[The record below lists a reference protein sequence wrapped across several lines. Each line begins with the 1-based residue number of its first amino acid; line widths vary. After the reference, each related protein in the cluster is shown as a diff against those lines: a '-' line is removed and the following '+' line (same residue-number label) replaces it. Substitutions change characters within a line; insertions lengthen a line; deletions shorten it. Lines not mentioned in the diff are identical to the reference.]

1 MKTLAWQEVLAA
13 SGVTAQGWR
22 SLMRRKQVA
31 LAFGAAM
38 APERGRFL
46 DLDAACIR
54 AALDFAPG
62 LGVDVSSS
70 LIRMYSDVVVAAI
83 AQADA
88 ENEPVYLVAAEFMN
102 KGRPAYNMAHGL
114 LSEFGSFT
122 GANAKHIPDRM
133 VFVNA
138 TSLLA
143 RIRANAHR
151 VGLDLSHPFFP
162 PPGTEEYEQ
171 VMREGK
177 ADREAVMRKIR
188 GLDKGRVRTAAW
200 TA

>member
-1 MKTLAWQEVLAA
+1 MRTLSWQEVLSAA
-13 SGVTAQGWR
+13 GLTAQGWR

-31 LAFGAAM
+31 LAFGGAI

-70 LIRMYSDVVVAAI
+70 LIRMYSDEVVTAV

-88 ENEPVYLVAAEFMN
+88 ETEPVFLVAAEFLK
-102 KGRPAYNMAHGL
+102 KGRPAYSMTHGL
-114 LSEFGSFT
+114 LPEFGGLTS
-122 GANAKHIPDRM
+122 ANAKHIPDRM
-133 VFVNA
+133 FFVNA

-143 RIRANAHR
+143 RVRANAKR
-151 VGLDLSHPFFP
+151 ANIDLSAPFFP
-162 PPGTEEYEQ
+162 PPNSQEYQ
-171 VMREGK
+171 QMLREGK
-177 ADREAVMRKIR
+177 AARGAVAREIR
-188 GLDKGRVRTAAW
+188 DLDGDRVRAI
-200 TA
+200 